1 MPAIPAIA
9 LGVAAV
15 GTGASILAQNKAN
28 KYAKQANEYQR
39 NIDNLKQSRARVQ
52 AIREARLKAGAVSQN
67 AETQG
72 VGSSSAALGGLGSI
86 ASQLTSNL
94 SFLDRTGTLADQASI
109 ATGKQIKAA
118 GKAQMFSA
126 IADLGMTVFS
136 QSDQVQKVF

>member
-1 MPAIPAIA
+1 MPAVPAIA

-15 GTGASILAQNKAN
+15 GTAASIAAQNKAN

-39 NIDNLKQSRARVQ
+39 NIDNLKQARARVQ
-52 AIREARLKAGAVSQN
+52 AIREARLKAGAVQQT

-72 VGSSSAALGGLGSI
+72 VGNASAALGGLGSI
-86 ASQLTSNL
+86 ASQLNSNL
-94 SFLDRTGTLADQASI
+94 SFLDQTGRLADQASI

-118 GKAQMFSA
+118 GKAQMFGA

-136 QSDQVQKVF
+136 TADTLKKGN